1 MHIQPIPS
9 GSPWTLE
16 LDGRPP
22 RSLRSSFQHL
32 PLPEQLQPH
41 FEDTGKGREVA
52 IIGLFMHGNNSIE
65 DLTRQVRTT
74 DLQLAGE
81 VGTVR
86 FARAIAQLQQ

>member
-1 MHIQPIPS
+1 
-9 GSPWTLE
+9 
-16 LDGRPP
+16 
-22 RSLRSSFQHL
+22 
-32 PLPEQLQPH
+32 
-41 FEDTGKGREVA
+41 
-52 IIGLFMHGNNSIE
+52 MHGNNSIE